1 MSCCS
6 HAQGRHRQESKTS
19 PVGRDGHCG
28 HQEKGYVRG
37 EYWVAAFLQGLN
49 GSATLKLG
57 KATHL
62 VPPRWSPTRT
72 PPQIFVYP
80 SILFNPLPFQP
91 VRVSRRNLA
100 PKRPVP
106 ANPNSVSESWCPPTS
121 SPSRLADINRDRT
134 SNHIGFRFI
143 LDAARHP
150 SGNPSP
156 QFVTDCLG
164 LLQLLYVCGRRHS
177 TGRIEISLIISHT
190 LSHYL
195 SCGLCARNISLPCL
209 STRLYTER
217 V

>member
-1 MSCCS
+1 M
-6 HAQGRHRQESKTS
+6 HRQESKTS

-28 HQEKGYVRG
+28 HQEKGHVRG
-37 EYWVAAFLQGLN
+37 KYWVAAFLQGLN

-72 PPQIFVYP
+72 PPQIFLYS

-91 VRVSRRNLA
+91 VRISRRNLA

-106 ANPNSVSESWCPPTS
+106 ANPNSVSGSWFPPTS

-134 SNHIGFRFI
+134 SNRIGFRFI
-143 LDAARHP
+143 LDATRHP
-150 SGNPSP
+150 SGTPSP

-164 LLQLLYVCGRRHS
+164 LLR
-177 TGRIEISLIISHT
+177 
-190 LSHYL
+190 LSIYMFAVAAT
-195 SCGLCARNISLPCL
+195 ARDALRSA
-209 STRLYTER
+209 
-217 V
+217 